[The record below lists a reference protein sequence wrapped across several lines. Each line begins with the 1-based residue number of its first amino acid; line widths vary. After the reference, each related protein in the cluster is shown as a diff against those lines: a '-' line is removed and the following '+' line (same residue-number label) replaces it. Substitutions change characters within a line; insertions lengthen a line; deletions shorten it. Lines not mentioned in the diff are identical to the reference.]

1 MTKHYNKTSEKEK
14 RRELRNNQTYCEK
27 ILWAALRRKQIR
39 GEKFLRQYGVDQYVI
54 DFYCAELKL
63 AIEVDGD
70 DHFVDQE
77 KIKYDKNR
85 QRYIERYGIKF
96 LRYTDD
102 EVYGNINKVVE
113 KIEREVEVLQ
123 GGK

>member
-1 MTKHYNKTSEKEK
+1 M
-14 RRELRNNQTYCEK
+14 
-27 ILWAALRRKQIR
+27 
-39 GEKFLRQYGVDQYVI
+39 RQYGVDQYVI

>member
-1 MTKHYNKTSEKEK
+1 M
-14 RRELRNNQTYCEK
+14 
-27 ILWAALRRKQIR
+27 
-39 GEKFLRQYGVDQYVI
+39 RQYGVDQYVI

-70 DHFVDQE
+70 DHFVNQE
-77 KIKYDKNR
+77 KINYDKNR